1 MNLFVAAEAA
11 AYKASG
17 PSRRAKRVEGSF
29 VACAPQDDNE
39 KHKRAKNLAG
49 VIATE
54 RVEGSRERRG
64 ERQSLRSGFFLSLL
78 KAVP

>member
-1 MNLFVAAEAA
+1 L
-11 AYKASG
+11 KAKG
-17 PSRRAKRVEGSF
+17 RAPAKAKQILRR
-29 VACAPQDDNE
+29 CAPQDDNE